1 MLHSAGWDALSTR
14 CQHLYAVG
22 KAHRPLQCQRE
33 LCIRYDS
40 MYDLALAV
48 TSEQKK
54 RFNVS
59 RCSGPHGHRRRRG
72 AVHGRLHDGGAA
84 ADLGCDASAER
95 AAKRRQ
101 RGRRR
106 LKAGRP
112 RCRGC
117 QRYKVGIAS
126 RAELPRIRVL
136 ASLLTALSG
145 RLPADSVA
153 RQDFPRT
160 RAVVVRAAM
169 ASELFKKQM

>member
-1 MLHSAGWDALSTR
+1 MPYPHDANICMRLARRTDRCSASGSSAFDTIPCMTW
-14 CQHLYAVG
+14 
-22 KAHRPLQCQRE
+22 RP
-33 LCIRYDS
+33 
-40 MYDLALAV
+40 LAV